1 LNLSSGLYGK
11 VNLESAHKSMKRWI
25 VQMALRSTEAEV
37 RHILDQVVL
46 PPEQRVG
53 LGTLLAAIGQKYG
66 GVELNIEREYED
78 RTPDFS

>member
-1 LNLSSGLYGK
+1 MPTITIHNLSA
-11 VNLESAHKSMKRWI
+11 ETHR
-25 VQMALRSTEAEV
+25 ALQAQAKAAGRSTEAEV

>member
-1 LNLSSGLYGK
+1 
-11 VNLESAHKSMKRWI
+11 
-25 VQMALRSTEAEV
+25 MALRSTEAEV

-53 LGTLLAAIGQKYG
+53 LGTLLAAIGQKDG

>member
-1 LNLSSGLYGK
+1 MPTITIHNLSA
-11 VNLESAHKSMKRWI
+11 ETHR
-25 VQMALRSTEAEV
+25 ALQAQAKAAGRSTEAEV

-53 LGTLLAAIGQKYG
+53 LGTLLTAIGQKYG

>member
-1 LNLSSGLYGK
+1 MPTITIHNLSA
-11 VNLESAHKSMKRWI
+11 ETHR
-25 VQMALRSTEAEV
+25 ALQAQAKAAGRSTEAEV

-66 GVELNIEREYED
+66 GVELNIEREYGD